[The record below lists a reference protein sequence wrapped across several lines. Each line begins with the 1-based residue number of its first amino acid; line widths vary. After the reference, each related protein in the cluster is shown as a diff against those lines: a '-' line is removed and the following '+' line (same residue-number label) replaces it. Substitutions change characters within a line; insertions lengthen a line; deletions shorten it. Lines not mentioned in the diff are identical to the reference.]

1 MESHTLI
8 FITIGLGVLLF
19 LCFLIRQKEGFTLT
33 NSTTF
38 YDKAE
43 ARYNQIRT
51 NYLNTLNK
59 ENVIESN
66 PWIFIGDTRDKPSG
80 YPVESLGRLTDSN
93 PTWLE
98 RDPRSYYEF
107 DELTY
112 TGLPLPY

>member
-1 MESHTLI
+1 MHTYHILI
-8 FITIGLGVLLF
+8 LITLCTLLAM
-19 LCFLIRQKEGFTLT
+19 CFLARWHVEGFALA

-38 YDKAE
+38 YDNAE
-43 ARYNQIRT
+43 SRYNQIRA

-80 YPVESLGRLTDSN
+80 YPIESLGRLTDSN
-93 PTWLE
+93 PTRLE

-107 DELTY
+107 DEVTY

>member
-1 MESHTLI
+1 MHTYNILI
-8 FITIGLGVLLF
+8 LITLCTLLAM
-19 LCFLIRQKEGFTLT
+19 CFLARWQVEGFALA

-38 YDKAE
+38 YDDAE
-43 ARYNQIRT
+43 SRYNQIRA

-80 YPVESLGRLTDSN
+80 YPIESLGRLTDSN
-93 PTWLE
+93 PTRLE